1 MKKICLILS
10 FMGLLILGVA
20 NSADAKIVNF
30 GVDVYSDGTN
40 SLPSTAFF
48 NADTDGYLLHG
59 GGGASSIYSLTLDTA
74 SVFGSVPGSVTWA
87 SLFVDAKKVNDN
99 DASDVVVQGIS
110 IGPLQNV
117 PQGSAYVPKKKGG
130 VKFKPSAL
138 DNTFFDLGAL
148 GVNLNDLQTDS
159 TFTVLIK
166 NTHPKDKTKREFRF
180 DGLNIQ
186 AEVVTP
192 EPASTFLL
200 GVGLAGLFGR
210 VKIRK
215 EL

>member
-1 MKKICLILS
+1 
-10 FMGLLILGVA
+10 MGLLILGVA
-20 NSADAKIVNF
+20 NSADAAIVNF
-30 GVDVYSDGTN
+30 GVDIYSDGTN
-40 SLPSTAFF
+40 SLPATDFF
-48 NADTDGYLLHG
+48 NGNTDGCFLHG

-74 SVFGSVPGSVTWA
+74 SVFGSVPGSVSWA
-87 SLFVDAKKVNDN
+87 SLFVDAKKVNDK

-110 IGPLQNV
+110 VGPLQNV
-117 PQGSAYVPKKKGG
+117 PQGSAYAPKKKGG
-130 VKFKPSAL
+130 IKLKGN

-180 DGLNIQ
+180 DGINIQ

-192 EPASTFLL
+192 EPASTLLL

-215 EL
+215 RL